1 MTHTP
6 KRTSRT
12 PRTQGF
18 TLIELLIVIAI
29 IGILASVLI
38 PNLINARKVGYNSTA
53 QTCAKQIAFAEEQL
67 QIAQNSYG
75 AFAALDSGTVNV
87 CKTTQMTFAVA
98 GNNSTY
104 YSATI
109 SHYQGNKTFTVT
121 PNGIQ

>member
-1 MTHTP
+1 MTQKP
-6 KRTSRT
+6 NRTHHAT
-12 PRTQGF
+12 RTQGF

-38 PNLINARKVGYNSTA
+38 PNLINARKMGYNNSA

-75 AFAALDSGTVNV
+75 AFASLDSGTVNV
-87 CKTTQMTFAVA
+87 CKAAQMTFAV
-98 GNNSTY
+98 GSNNSTY

-109 SHYQGNKTFTVT
+109 SHFQGSKTFSVT

>member
-1 MTHTP
+1 MTQTP
-6 KRTSRT
+6 TQTPDT

-29 IGILASVLI
+29 IGVLAAVLI
-38 PNLINARKVGYNSTA
+38 PNLINARKVAYNNTA

-67 QIAQNSYG
+67 QISQNSYG
-75 AFAALDSGTVNV
+75 SFGQLDNGTVNA
-87 CKTTQMTFAVA
+87 CKPSELTFTVDS
-98 GNNSTY
+98 NNSTY

-109 SHYQGNKTFTVT
+109 SHYQGNKTFSVT